1 METARKH
8 KHIRCCIVGCT
19 NIGKSSLYN
28 KLTNTRDAMT
38 LDYDGVTVDCRYGD
52 IYLNDCLV
60 TLIDTPGFDEC
71 RKESNKELHDRIV
84 KNIERTIQS
93 SDLIIHVIDAMT
105 GYNIE
110 DKWWQKQYRSLE
122 TPRIIVANKI
132 DQAQVAHE
140 QCYRLDNT
148 EIVLTSAKSGH
159 GIPELRA
166 QIERHLHGISKDDQ
180 NDDENINERNAEN
193 EGKVILIGKPNA
205 GKSTLMNRLCGAE
218 VSMISAMEGTTTD
231 TVRKDWEGE
240 DIHITLLDTA
250 GLRRKSKSKSQLEEA
265 SVMQTLNSI
274 ESKDAIIILVVDAK
288 IGISDQDVRL
298 MELVRR
304 KRRRQILIVNK
315 WDTLTDEE
323 KKHYR
328 QHAKTITRNHNYIP
342 VIMMSAQHDKGMHK
356 VKKAIKRMLRSES
369 LPPTSYLT
377 KIVEKLVGIQPPPL
391 KDGNMI
397 KIRLCYEN
405 SAKATAVTIQGK
417 RVSSLT
423 ENYIRYLKNG
433 IGRELG
439 ITGIDVH
446 ITCKDDENPYQ

>member
-1 METARKH
+1 
-8 KHIRCCIVGCT
+8 
-19 NIGKSSLYN
+19 
-28 KLTNTRDAMT
+28 
-38 LDYDGVTVDCRYGD
+38 
-52 IYLNDCLV
+52 
-60 TLIDTPGFDEC
+60 
-71 RKESNKELHDRIV
+71 
-84 KNIERTIQS
+84 
-93 SDLIIHVIDAMT
+93 
-105 GYNIE
+105 
-110 DKWWQKQYRSLE
+110 
-122 TPRIIVANKI
+122 
-132 DQAQVAHE
+132 
-140 QCYRLDNT
+140 
-148 EIVLTSAKSGH
+148 
-159 GIPELRA
+159 
-166 QIERHLHGISKDDQ
+166 
-180 NDDENINERNAEN
+180 
-193 EGKVILIGKPNA
+193 
-205 GKSTLMNRLCGAE
+205 
-218 VSMISAMEGTTTD
+218 MISAMEGTTTD

-377 KIVEKLVGIQPPPL
+377 KIVEKLVSIQPPPL

-397 KIRLCYEN
+397 KIRLCYKN

-417 RVSSLT
+417 RVSCLT

>member
-1 METARKH
+1 
-8 KHIRCCIVGCT
+8 
-19 NIGKSSLYN
+19 
-28 KLTNTRDAMT
+28 
-38 LDYDGVTVDCRYGD
+38 
-52 IYLNDCLV
+52 
-60 TLIDTPGFDEC
+60 
-71 RKESNKELHDRIV
+71 
-84 KNIERTIQS
+84 
-93 SDLIIHVIDAMT
+93 MT

-166 QIERHLHGISKDDQ
+166 QIERHLHEIIKDNQ
-180 NDDENINERNAEN
+180 NDDEHINERITEN
-193 EGKVILIGKPNA
+193 VGKVILIGKPNA

-231 TVRKDWEGE
+231 TVRKDLEEE

-265 SVMQTLNSI
+265 SVIQTLNSI

-377 KIVEKLVGIQPPPL
+377 KIVEKLVSIQPPPL

-397 KIRLCYEN
+397 KIRLCYKN

-417 RVSSLT
+417 RVSCLT